1 MPARQGR
8 QSITLYGGRL
18 VMDTKDL
25 AQRYG
30 LSEQAARKFIRQHLA
45 DLNSD
50 GEHARRT
57 KVGWTVDDVGLK
69 RLDALRG
76 YQEMAVEAV
85 DTPNEM
91 DELRAENQ
99 RLMKMLLASQAEVIR
114 LQRALLDSKNEPPS
128 LADWFKTKFL
138 R

>member
-1 MPARQGR
+1 
-8 QSITLYGGRL
+8 
-18 VMDTKDL
+18 MDTKDL